1 MEEKKITLEELDAY
15 MGIASY
21 YVAKEHRLNDEEAS
35 VLASLAGDI
44 RNYIFD
50 HVTGKKAF
58 KQEDLDVFFETKKK
72 TDFVMKMLEAL
83 IIGGGAAMKTV
94 KVTTKNVVS
103 IIDVDFDNYKDIQ
116 RAIGG
121 RFEIVHTERMRG
133 GVWRRGLDHDRG

>member
-1 MEEKKITLEELDAY
+1 

-58 KQEDLDVFFETKKK
+58 KQEDLDVFFETKKEM
-72 TDFVMKMLEAL
+72 DFFMKMVEAL
-83 IIGGGAAMKTV
+83 IVGGSDEDSK
-94 KVTTKNVVS
+94 S
-103 IIDVDFDNYKDIQ
+103 DD
-116 RAIGG
+116 
-121 RFEIVHTERMRG
+121 
-133 GVWRRGLDHDRG
+133 

>member
-44 RNYIFD
+44 RNHIFD

-83 IIGGGAAMKTV
+83 IIGGGDDEDSKGE
-94 KVTTKNVVS
+94 
-103 IIDVDFDNYKDIQ
+103 
-116 RAIGG
+116 GG
-121 RFEIVHTERMRG
+121 KIVE
-133 GVWRRGLDHDRG
+133 